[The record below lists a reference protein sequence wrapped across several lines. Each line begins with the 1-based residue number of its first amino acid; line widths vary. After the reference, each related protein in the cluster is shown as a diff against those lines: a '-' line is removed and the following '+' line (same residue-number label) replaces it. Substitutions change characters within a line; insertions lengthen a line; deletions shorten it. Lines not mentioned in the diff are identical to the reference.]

1 MKHVPKGQETIT
13 SLQRR
18 IPEQMKIGGQV
29 YINFRDVIFN
39 LLLNNIQ
46 QVDFSHV
53 TEKIQNYSA
62 KHKVLSPRHRRR
74 VERQL
79 KKMSGIR

>member
-1 MKHVPKGQETIT
+1 MKHVPKGQETIS

-29 YINFRDVIFN
+29 YINFRDVIYN

-46 QVDFSHV
+46 QVDFTQV
-53 TEKIQNYSA
+53 TDKIQSYSA
-62 KHKVLSPRHRRR
+62 NHKVLSARHRKRI
-74 VERQL
+74 EKQL
-79 KKMSGIR
+79 KKVSGIR